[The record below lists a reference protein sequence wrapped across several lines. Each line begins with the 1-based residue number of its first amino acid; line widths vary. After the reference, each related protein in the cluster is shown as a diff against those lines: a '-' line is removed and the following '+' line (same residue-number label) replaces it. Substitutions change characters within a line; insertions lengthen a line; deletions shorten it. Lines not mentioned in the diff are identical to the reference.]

1 MRAIINLVLEP
12 LELTTGVYSFSL
24 TSVGILVHDSNNRT
38 LLRLDNTTNSNN
50 GKASKLMAIN
60 ATNINSLGMLRL
72 VDDSDIIA
80 SKASI
85 GATINQRAKNG
96 SMMSRNSVGDA
107 VNITLEFGRST
118 KDSMDVTKNSWSG
131 ASI

>member
-1 MRAIINLVLEP
+1 MNSLA
-12 LELTTGVYSFSL
+12 L
-24 TSVGILVHDSNNRT
+24 TSVGILMHDSNDRT
-38 LLRLDNTTNSNN
+38 MLGLDNTTNSNN

-107 VNITLEFGRST
+107 VNITLEFGRSA
-118 KDSMDVTKNSWSG
+118 KDSADVTRNSWSG
-131 ASI
+131 ASR